1 MEQILFELELCIS
14 IIVSAILGFSIGLER
29 KIRNKEAGIR
39 THTILCLGSCLMMV
53 ISMNLSNAIDYDPA
67 RIAAQIVSGIGFL
80 GAGMIIFKR
89 NEIHG
94 LTTAAGIWATA
105 GVGMACGAK
114 LYVIAVLSTILII
127 IAQWLLH
134 TDIKIFKRKKYYLV
148 NIVFK
153 QTNVENQAI
162 KDFFKVDRFN
172 HLVINREG
180 DEIFYKAT
188 LKTNVEY
195 SSTQLDNFVKN
206 NNFIVKV
213 ERCDDI

>member
-1 MEQILFELELCIS
+1 
-14 IIVSAILGFSIGLER
+14 
-29 KIRNKEAGIR
+29 
-39 THTILCLGSCLMMV
+39 MMV
-53 ISMNLSNAIDYDPA
+53 ISMNLSRSINYDPA

-127 IAQWLLH
+127 LAQWLLH

>member
-1 MEQILFELELCIS
+1 MGQILFELELCIS

>member
-53 ISMNLSNAIDYDPA
+53 ISMNLSRSINYDPA

-134 TDIKIFKRKKYYLV
+134 TDIKIFKRKKFYLV

>member
-39 THTILCLGSCLMMV
+39 THTILCLRSCLMMV
-53 ISMNLSNAIDYDPA
+53 LSMNLSRSINYDPA

-127 IAQWLLH
+127 LAQWLLH